1 MSHFS
6 VCVIVPDDGVVNN
19 IHANN
24 LEDYLIPV
32 LAPFDEQTEEE
43 KYREFEDRTEEAKA
57 DFENDTMRV
66 VRFPDGSIHSIYDDA
81 FNKSFFIEEDRIYAF
96 GSNRDRKSKLQTE
109 ESKALELV
117 TDYPVKSW
125 YPSFEAYCDEH
136 RGFVKA
142 SDGRWGYTCNPNA
155 KWDWWQIGGRF
166 PNRFLVPEGLQD
178 CIPSAKGDDGE
189 SAIPPEG
196 YQYADAA
203 RKKDI
208 CWDVMRKIA
217 VDTVEKRY
225 QKCVRAFEIKDL
237 TDFGPLCRIL
247 DEGISAWGEMLY
259 LKGET
264 LDEYKARKGATD
276 LDRYMCHTYA
286 FIDRN
291 GDWTGSG
298 DMGWFGIS
306 SNDKDERAWNDEIQK
321 LMNEAKD
328 DDFLAIVDCHI

>member
-1 MSHFS
+1 M
-6 VCVIVPDDGVVNN
+6 
-19 IHANN
+19 
-24 LEDYLIPV
+24 
-32 LAPFDEQTEEE
+32 
-43 KYREFEDRTEEAKA
+43 
-57 DFENDTMRV
+57 
-66 VRFPDGSIHSIYDDA
+66 
-81 FNKSFFIEEDRIYAF
+81 
-96 GSNRDRKSKLQTE
+96 
-109 ESKALELV
+109 

-125 YPSFEAYCDEH
+125 YSSFEAYCDEH

-178 CIPSAKGDDGE
+178 CIPSAKDDDGE
-189 SAIPPEG
+189 STPPPEG

-225 QKCVRAFEIKDL
+225 QKCVRAFETKDI

-291 GDWTGSG
+291 GEWAGSG

-306 SNDKDERAWNDEIQK
+306 SNDKDERVWNDEIQK